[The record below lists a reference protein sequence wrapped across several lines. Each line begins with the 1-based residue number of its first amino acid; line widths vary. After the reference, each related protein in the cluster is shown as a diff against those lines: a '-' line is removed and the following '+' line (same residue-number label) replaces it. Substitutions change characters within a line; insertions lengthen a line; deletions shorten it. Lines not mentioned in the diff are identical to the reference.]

1 MLVTYELYDKEG
13 DPLIHLEGKEYIA
26 PIGSNVMF
34 YDKIQKDNEVASF
47 TLSGKVIS
55 YQYCID
61 SDEICIDCEMID
73 ELTKKEE
80 SALSK
85 YHELKFKQSC

>member
-26 PIGSNVMF
+26 PIGSNVFF

-55 YQYCID
+55 YQYSID

-85 YHELKFKQSC
+85 YYELKFKQSC